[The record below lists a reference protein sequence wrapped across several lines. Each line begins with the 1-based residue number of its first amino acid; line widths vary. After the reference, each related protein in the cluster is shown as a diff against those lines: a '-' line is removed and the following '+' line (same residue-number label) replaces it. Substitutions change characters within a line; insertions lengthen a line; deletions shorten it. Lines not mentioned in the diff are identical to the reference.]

1 MNHFIW
7 ALALWL
13 CATSAVWAK
22 PVSYA
27 GGWSAMQMNDAD
39 MHSVGVSYSPTSEYS
54 VGYLGE
60 YRRNTDW
67 MYQGS
72 QINLLLKRINMPK
85 SQANFYLKS
94 GIGAALADPF
104 GRAET
109 TSAAAFGGLLADWED
124 RRLFVSYE
132 NTGMYAGN
140 IDSFFEQKA
149 RVGVAPYIGDYG
161 DLHTWLMLEVK
172 HEATKDNIT
181 YTPLLRFFYGNVLAE
196 IGASNEEKIFTHLMI
211 NF

>member
-1 MNHFIW
+1 MNPFIW
-7 ALALWL
+7 ALALL
-13 CATSAVWAK
+13 FCITQPAWAK

-39 MHSVGVSYSPTSEYS
+39 THSVGVSYSPTSEYS

-60 YRRNTDW
+60 YRRDTDW
-67 MYQGS
+67 MYQGT
-72 QINLLLKRINMPK
+72 QFNLLLKRINMPK

-109 TSAAAFGGLLADWED
+109 SSAAAFGGFLADWED

-132 NTGMYAGN
+132 NMGMFAGR
-140 IDSFFEQKA
+140 IDKFFEQKA

-181 YTPLLRFFYGNVLAE
+181 FTPLLRFFYGNLLAE